1 MSESTTEVRV
11 GLPSKGSLS
20 DPMFAFLKECGLA
33 VERESSRSYTAR
45 FKNVEGLHVSFL
57 RAPEIVERVLGGD
70 LELGLTGRDLYEESQ
85 AEALERGAGARPD
98 TAVVVEDLGFGR
110 VDLLLAVPEGWLDV
124 EDLADLRSLCRERG
138 EEGRPLRI
146 ATKFSRLTR
155 AFLDE
160 RDVRPVRFVPSHG
173 ATEAAPRRGDAD
185 LICDLSETG
194 TTLVENGLRPLA
206 GGVVLRSA
214 ACLIASARAFREKP
228 ERLALVRPVLEAVE
242 ARLTARAYLRA
253 EVVVPRKQTQRVV
266 DEVSAN
272 VAHDRVRGFAVAP
285 VLGGRTAAGEPVER
299 DLVSFLVERRDA
311 ERARRR
317 LLGLGCEHVELSD
330 VGRLYSPESA
340 ALSRLEAAVRHRASP
355 A

>member
-1 MSESTTEVRV
+1 
-11 GLPSKGSLS
+11 
-20 DPMFAFLKECGLA
+20 MFAFLEECGLA

-57 RAPEIVERVLGGD
+57 RAPEIVERVIAGD
-70 LELGLTGRDLYEESQ
+70 LELGLTGRDLYEEAQ
-85 AEALERGAGARPD
+85 AEALERAGGSRHD

-124 EDLADLRSLCRERG
+124 EDLGDLRSLCRERG

-146 ATKFSRLTR
+146 ATKFARLTR
-155 AFLDE
+155 GFLDANG
-160 RDVRPVRFVPSHG
+160 VRPVRFVPSHG

-214 ACLIASARAFREKP
+214 ACLVASARAFRAQP
-228 ERLALVRPVLEAVE
+228 ERLALVRPVIEAIE
-242 ARLTARAYLRA
+242 ARLTARSIYLRA
-253 EVVVPRKQTQRVV
+253 EVVVPRKLVQKLV
-266 DEVSAN
+266 DEVSTH
-272 VAHDRVRGFAVAP
+272 VAHDRVRGFAVSP
-285 VLGGRTAAGEPVER
+285 VLGGRSAEGEPTER
-299 DLVSFLVERRDA
+299 DLVTFLVERRDA

-317 LLGLGCEHVELSD
+317 LAGLGCEHMELTE
-330 VGRLYSPESA
+330 VGRLYSRESP
-340 ALSRLEAAVRHRASP
+340 ALARLEGVVRHKAGH
-355 A
+355 